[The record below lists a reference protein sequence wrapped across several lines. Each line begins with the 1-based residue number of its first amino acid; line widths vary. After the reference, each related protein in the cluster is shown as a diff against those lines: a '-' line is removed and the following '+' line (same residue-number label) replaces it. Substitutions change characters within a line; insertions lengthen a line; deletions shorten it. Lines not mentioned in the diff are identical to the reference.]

1 MKITIVQGAFFPV
14 PPMLGGAVEK
24 AWFDLGREF
33 DRRGHTVTQVSR
45 RYSGLP
51 AEESIEGVRHLRVSG
66 FDAPRSLLLLKFYDL
81 LYSIRVIRHLPV
93 ADILVTNTFWLPLLV
108 RSRKYGRLYVHVARY
123 PKGQLRYY
131 RHADRLQTVSQ
142 SIARE
147 IVRQVPAIERK
158 ITVIPYPVGLPEQR
172 SAESRTD
179 EGAPLNILYAG
190 RIHPEKGLHLLL
202 KALALLELSISQNLV
217 VRFVGS
223 WKVSQGGG
231 GESYWSK
238 LQDSAEAAPCS
249 VEWVG
254 PVFDREKLNGYYRQA
269 DLFIYPSLAEKGETF
284 GLAPLEAMAHGCP
297 PLVSALE
304 CFQDFVADDENGF
317 IFDHRSPH
325 PERALAS
332 RLASALKN
340 RQHLIECGIKARI
353 KAEEFSLPKIA
364 ALYLNDFTTLLS
376 K

>member
-14 PPMLGGAVEK
+14 PPLLGGAVEK
-24 AWFDLGREF
+24 AWYDLGREF
-33 DRRGHTVTQVSR
+33 ARQGHSVTHLSR
-45 RYSGLP
+45 RFSGLP
-51 AEESIEGVRHLRVSG
+51 TEEIIEGVRHVRVSG

-108 RSRKYGRLYVHVARY
+108 RSRKYGRLYIHVARY

-142 SIARE
+142 PIARE
-147 IVRQVPAIERK
+147 IVRQAPAVEK
-158 ITVIPYPVGLPEQR
+158 QITVIPYPVGLPEQGT
-172 SAESRTD
+172 AESCSDGDT
-179 EGAPLNILYAG
+179 PLNILYAG
-190 RIHPEKGLHLLL
+190 RIHPEKGIHLLL
-202 KALALLELSISQNLV
+202 KALAMLELSLSQNLV
-217 VRFVGS
+217 VRFVGP
-223 WKVSQGGG
+223 WQVSQGGG
-231 GESYWSK
+231 GESYWRE
-238 LQDSAEAAPCS
+238 LHDTAEAASCS

-254 PVFDREKLNGYYRQA
+254 PVFEREKLNGYYRQA

-284 GLAPLEAMAHGCP
+284 GLAPLEAMAHCCP
-297 PLVSALE
+297 PLVSGLE

-317 IFDHRSPH
+317 IFDHRSPQ

-340 RQHLIECGIKARI
+340 RQHLIECGKKARI

-364 ALYLNDFTTLLS
+364 ALYLNDFAMLLS